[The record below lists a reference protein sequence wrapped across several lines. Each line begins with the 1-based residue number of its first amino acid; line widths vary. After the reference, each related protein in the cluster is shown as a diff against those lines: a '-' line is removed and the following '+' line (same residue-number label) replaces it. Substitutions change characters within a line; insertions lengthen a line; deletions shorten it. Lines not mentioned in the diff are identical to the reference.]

1 MGFSKKYLIYWALVI
16 AAAVLADWMNLF
28 EKYEIEGA
36 SFIYGL
42 LLGAAAFLASDTK
55 AKRNFFYAGVHW
67 TSRGNDSR
75 HGIR

>member
-1 MGFSKKYLIYWALVI
+1 MGFSKKYLFYWALVI

-42 LLGAAAFLASDTK
+42 LLGFLIMKFMPLVKLSETQSKD
-55 AKRNFFYAGVHW
+55 NG
-67 TSRGNDSR
+67 
-75 HGIR
+75 